1 MCCRFSQEMNER
13 PKLFAAKGK
22 KLKKPNFLHS
32 FFGRIYG
39 LPICLQFY
47 LTFSTTNFAKKT
59 QKLKTL
65 QPMFLYLKDFPQEL
79 CDSDMMKLL
88 QFRKMCD
95 VHFHMQPSLDE
106 TYATVP
112 CLLSCV
118 RNP

>member
-1 MCCRFSQEMNER
+1 
-13 PKLFAAKGK
+13 
-22 KLKKPNFLHS
+22 
-32 FFGRIYG
+32 
-39 LPICLQFY
+39 
-47 LTFSTTNFAKKT
+47 
-59 QKLKTL
+59 
-65 QPMFLYLKDFPQEL
+65 MFLYLKDFPQEL

>member
-1 MCCRFSQEMNER
+1 MSFFFCKS
-13 PKLFAAKGK
+13 KGQI
-22 KLKKPNFLHS
+22 KLKEDCRAVDSPKERTNEFVVFAFHS
-32 FFGRIYG
+32 KQNKLVRLF
-39 LPICLQFY
+39 
-47 LTFSTTNFAKKT
+47 FAKKT
-59 QKLKTL
+59 LKLKTL